1 VVLKIKTLVITL
13 KVTVVFLGRASDLV
27 GVNIVEL
34 ELPEGSKLRDL
45 VKTIGEK
52 INPIIADRYFKGHYI
67 SIIHINGVATNDL
80 ERELRDG
87 DRITFIT
94 PEMGG

>member
-1 VVLKIKTLVITL
+1 LKITVI
-13 KVTVVFLGRASDLV
+13 FLGRASDLA

-34 ELPEGSKLRDL
+34 ELAEGSRLRDL
-45 VKTIGEK
+45 LKIISEK
-52 INPIIADRYFKGHYI
+52 INPVIVERYFKGHYV
-67 SIIHINGVATNDL
+67 SVIHINGVATNDL
-80 ERELRDG
+80 DRELRNG

>member
-1 VVLKIKTLVITL
+1 MKITVI
-13 KVTVVFLGRASDLV
+13 FLGRASDLA

-34 ELPEGSKLRDL
+34 ELAEGSRLRDL
-45 VKTIGEK
+45 LKIISEK
-52 INPIIADRYFKGHYI
+52 INPVIVERYFKGHYV
-67 SIIHINGVATNDL
+67 SVIHINGVATNDL
-80 ERELRDG
+80 DRELRDG

>member
-1 VVLKIKTLVITL
+1 MKITVI
-13 KVTVVFLGRASDLV
+13 FLGRASDLA

-34 ELPEGSKLRDL
+34 ELAEGSRLRDL
-45 VKTIGEK
+45 LKIISEK
-52 INPIIADRYFKGHYI
+52 INPVIAERYFKGHYV
-67 SIIHINGVATNDL
+67 SVIHINGVATNDL
-80 ERELRDG
+80 DRELRDG

>member
-1 VVLKIKTLVITL
+1 MKITVI
-13 KVTVVFLGRASDLV
+13 FLGRASDLA

-34 ELPEGSKLRDL
+34 ELAEGSRLRDL
-45 VKTIGEK
+45 LKIIGEK
-52 INPIIADRYFKGHYI
+52 INPVIAERYFKGHYV
-67 SIIHINGVATNDL
+67 SVIHINGVATNDL
-80 ERELRDG
+80 DRELRDG

>member
-1 VVLKIKTLVITL
+1 LKITVI
-13 KVTVVFLGRASDLV
+13 FLGRASDLA

-34 ELPEGSKLRDL
+34 ELAEGSRLRDL
-45 VKTIGEK
+45 LKIIGEK
-52 INPIIADRYFKGHYI
+52 INPVIAERYFKGHYV
-67 SIIHINGVATNDL
+67 SVIHINGVATNDL
-80 ERELRDG
+80 DRELRDG